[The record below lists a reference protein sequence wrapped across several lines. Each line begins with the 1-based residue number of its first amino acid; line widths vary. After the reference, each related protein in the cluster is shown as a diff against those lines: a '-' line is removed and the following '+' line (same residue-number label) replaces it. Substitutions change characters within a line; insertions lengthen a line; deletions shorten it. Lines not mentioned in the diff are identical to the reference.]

1 MWITGASS
9 GIGEELAYQLARCGC
24 LLILS
29 ARRQDEL
36 NRVKRHCLGE
46 ALLARHGFMSFI
58 LGACQRMTVFALN
71 NNSVLSQKKMSLHSF
86 SLWFSSNITLQR
98 N

>member
-1 MWITGASS
+1 MVWITGASS

-29 ARRQDEL
+29 ARRQGEL

-46 ALLARHGFMSFI
+46 DFLARHDCIFYFI
-58 LGACQRMTVFALN
+58 YIV
-71 NNSVLSQKKMSLHSF
+71 KE
-86 SLWFSSNITLQR
+86 
-98 N
+98 